1 MTIIVH
7 RQSNAVVNANS
18 DIGEGCIISLGAIVD
33 HDVEIGTC
41 CHINSGAIVKAGGK
55 VESFEKLD
63 AGEVMLGMRGKR

>member
-1 MTIIVH
+1 M
-7 RQSNAVVNANS
+7 NANS
-18 DIGEGCIISLGAIVD
+18 DIGEGCIILLGAIVD